1 LKERLRLLGH
11 KHIRRNYYKNSAAKK
26 HNRIIT
32 RLVFSIKTAGVIAA
46 LLLLSFVFIFSYDF
60 LTQCDYFKAEKL
72 VVTGMDRLSEKQVLE
87 QAQIKKG
94 INIISVNLSMTR
106 KRLLAHS
113 WITEADVSRDLPN
126 GIHIRIKEHQPLAV
140 LDLGRKFLIN
150 SSGEIFKEMAASDP
164 DQLPI
169 INGLEFSDIN
179 TRDKPRSI
187 PFNAVMSVLELGQKC
202 KSVLPCKLIKKIQ
215 VDREMGLTIYAFD
228 RIKEIKIGYNDYPT
242 KYDRLNNILV
252 HLKELPGLSHLESID
267 LNNLNRI
274 VVHPTTME
282 SPARG
287 HKEV

>member
-1 LKERLRLLGH
+1 LGR
-11 KHIRRNYYKNSAAKK
+11 KHIRSNYYKNSAAKK
-26 HNRIIT
+26 RNRIIR
-32 RLVFSIKTAGVIAA
+32 RLIFCIKTAGVIVA
-46 LLLLSFVFIFSYDF
+46 LQLVSFVFIFSYDF
-60 LTQCDYFKAEKL
+60 LTQCDYFRAEKL
-72 VVTGMDRLSEKQVLE
+72 VVTGTDRLSEKQVLE

-94 INIISVNLSMTR
+94 INIISVNLTMAR

-113 WITEADVSRDLPN
+113 WITEADVSRDLPT

-150 SSGEIFKEMAASDP
+150 TSGEIFKEMEASDP

-169 INGLEFSDIN
+169 ISGLEFSDIN

-187 PFNAVMSVLELGQKC
+187 PFNAVMNVLELGQKC
-202 KSVLPCKLIKKIQ
+202 KSVLPYKIIKKIQ

-228 RIKEIKIGYNDYPT
+228 RIKEIKIGYNDYPN
-242 KYDRLNNILV
+242 KYDRLKNILV
-252 HLKELPGLSHLESID
+252 HLKKRQGFSHLESID

-274 VVHPTTME
+274 VIHPTKKE
-282 SPARG
+282 SPAQG

>member
-1 LKERLRLLGH
+1 MGR
-11 KHIRRNYYKNSAAKK
+11 KHTRRNYYKNSAAKK
-26 HNRIIT
+26 NSRIIN
-32 RLVFSIKTAGVIAA
+32 RVVLSVKTAAVIAA
-46 LLLLSFVFIFSYDF
+46 LLLVSFVFIFSYDF

-72 VVTGMDRLSEKQVLE
+72 VVCGTDRLSEKQVLE
-87 QAQIKKG
+87 QAQITKG
-94 INIISVNLSMTR
+94 TNIISVNLSMTR

-113 WITEADVSRDLPN
+113 WITEADVSRDLPT
-126 GIHIRIKEHQPLAV
+126 GISIRIKEHQPLAV

-150 SSGEIFKEMAASDP
+150 TSGEIFKEMGASDP

-169 INGLEFSDIN
+169 ISGLEFSDIN

-187 PFNAVMSVLELGQKC
+187 PFNAVMNVLELGQKC
-202 KSVLPCKLIKKIQ
+202 KSVLPYKLIKKVQ

-228 RIKEIKIGYNDYPT
+228 RIKQIKIGYHDYAN
-242 KYDRLNNILV
+242 KYDRLKNILA
-252 HLKELPGLSHLESID
+252 HLKKRRGFSHLESID

-274 VVHPTTME
+274 VVHPATME

>member
-1 LKERLRLLGH
+1 
-11 KHIRRNYYKNSAAKK
+11 
-26 HNRIIT
+26 
-32 RLVFSIKTAGVIAA
+32 

-72 VVTGMDRLSEKQVLE
+72 VVTGTDRLSEKQVLE

-113 WITEADVSRDLPN
+113 WITEADVSRDLPT

-150 SSGEIFKEMAASDP
+150 TSGEIFKEMEASDP
-164 DQLPI
+164 DQLPVI
-169 INGLEFSDIN
+169 SGLEFSDIN

-187 PFNAVMSVLELGQKC
+187 PFNAVMNVLELGQKC
-202 KSVLPCKLIKKIQ
+202 KSVLPCKSIKKVQ

-228 RIKEIKIGYNDYPT
+228 RIKEIKIGYDDYAN
-242 KYDRLNNILV
+242 KYDRLKNILV
-252 HLKELPGLSHLESID
+252 HLKEIQGFSHLESID